1 MIKTLLDKLKSSVF
15 ATLPVTIFILFMSFV
30 IVDVEKSI
38 LISFAVG
45 LTFFIVGMSL
55 FTLGVEVSILP
66 MGEGVG
72 AGLQESKKPMIAIF
86 ALFVLGFV
94 IAFAEPALQVLAT
107 QMRAIPTYTLLLTI
121 SCGVGLFVALFLI
134 KIYLKIKLSHI
145 LIITYGIIFVLAIFA
160 PREFLGMAFDSG
172 GVTTGAISVPFV
184 LALGIGLTTAKRD
197 KDDGNS
203 FGMVAFCTLGPVLA
217 VMILGIFYKV
227 DTVSAVEQVPPPSS
241 LILGLTHESLALLKD
256 IAIAL
261 TPIIVCFIIFQIFIL
276 KYPKSMIIR
285 MGVGIVYTYVGLVLF
300 LLAVNTGFL
309 PIGRAIGSA
318 IAIKK
323 CNYILIPIGFVLGA
337 VIIIAEPAIHILA
350 TQVENLTGGAI
361 SKKALIVSLIVGI
374 ATSVALSMTRVL
386 YGVSLWYF
394 LLPGYVIA
402 LVLSLLVKPI
412 FTSIAFDAGGVASG
426 PMTVAF
432 LLPFAIGASNG
443 IDGNIYLNAFGISAM
458 VTMAPLITMQ
468 TFGLIYRIKLTLRKK
483 QTIKDEDEKKLV
495 DEKVIDFND
504 EPVEWNEKE

>member
-15 ATLPVTIFILFMSFV
+15 ATLPVTLFVLFMSFV
-30 IVDVEKSI
+30 LVDVDKSI
-38 LISFAVG
+38 LISFAIG
-45 LTFFIVGMSL
+45 LIFFILGMSL
-55 FTLGVEVSILP
+55 FTLGVEIAILP

-72 AGLQESKKPMIAIF
+72 VGLQESKKPMFALP

-107 QMRAIPTYTLLLTI
+107 QMQAIPTYTLLLTI
-121 SCGVGLFVALFLI
+121 SCGVGFFVALFLL
-134 KIYLKIKLSHI
+134 KIYLKIRLSHI
-145 LIITYGIIFVLAIFA
+145 LIVTYGLIFILAIFA

-217 VMILGIFYKV
+217 VMILGLIYKIDV
-227 DTVSAVEQVPPPSS
+227 MPTVQAPTQVG
-241 LILGLTHESLALLKD
+241 IVMGLTQELIALSKD

-261 TPIIVCFIIFQIFIL
+261 APIVACFVLFQIFIL
-276 KYPKSMIIR
+276 KYPKSMLIR
-285 MGVGIVYTYVGLVLF
+285 MGVGIIYTYVGLILF
-300 LLAVNTGFL
+300 LLAINTGFL
-309 PIGRAIGSA
+309 PIGRAIGSG
-318 IAIKK
+318 IALKSY
-323 CNYILIPIGFVLGA
+323 NYILIPIGFVLGA

-361 SKKALIVSLIVGI
+361 SKKVLIVSLIAGI
-374 ATSVALSMTRVL
+374 ATSVALSMTRIL

-402 LVLSLLVKPI
+402 LTLSLLVKPI

-468 TFGLIYRIKLTLRKK
+468 TFGLVYRIKLTMRKK
-483 QTIKDEDEKKLV
+483 KIVTKV
-495 DEKVIDFND
+495 DEKLPELQAVDYSD
-504 EPVEWNEKE
+504 GPVEWLEEK